1 MEPSLPLV
9 RTTIYILDICNYH
22 CSSPPSS
29 TVPSATMVGVAI
41 WTLPGELTPEWDK
54 GPLGDQIVTDVASL
68 LQSGDGWQCRSHIY
82 LSDLLR

>member
-1 MEPSLPLV
+1 
-9 RTTIYILDICNYH
+9 
-22 CSSPPSS
+22 
-29 TVPSATMVGVAI
+29 MVGVAI